1 MIALLLPVLLAA
13 AAPPPPLTC
22 AELKPPDLSALAG
35 KETKVSLTLEKT
47 SLDRVFKAL
56 GEQAQFKAT
65 FRGYTPVVSVA
76 FQDMPL
82 SEALAELASRYA
94 LRIQG
99 LGSDRLEIRAP
110 ATVHVGGVTAPTIKE
125 RKSPDPVLGV
135 SGKVVLQAVI
145 CEDGTVGAVSEAP
158 GTDEPRLV
166 PGAIEAVRQ
175 WTYEPAQKDGKAVA
189 VSMTVIVQFH

>member
-22 AELKPPDLSALAG
+22 DVLKPPALSALAG
-35 KETKVSLTLEKT
+35 KDTKVSLQLERT

-56 GEQAQFKAT
+56 GEQAGFKAT
-65 FRGYTPVVSVA
+65 FRGFTPVVSVA
-76 FQDMPL
+76 FQGTPL

-94 LRIQG
+94 LRVESRG
-99 LGSDRLEIRAP
+99 PDRLEVQAP
-110 ATVHVGGVTAPTIKE
+110 VTIHVGGVTAPTIKE

-145 CEDGTVGAVSEAP
+145 CEDGTVGAVAEAP

-166 PGAIEAVRQ
+166 QPAIDAVRG
-175 WTYEPAQKDGKAVA
+175 WTYAPAEKEGKPIAVA
-189 VSMTVIVQFH
+189 MTVIVQFH